1 MLSLIVLSIC
11 GYMANVIRGY
21 QTLLEEFDVR
31 ASHFPYYGVMYYGG
45 IGEAVYGSLVV
56 ILTLVYFV
64 I

>member
-1 MLSLIVLSIC
+1 
-11 GYMANVIRGY
+11 MANAIRGY
-21 QTLLEEFDVR
+21 QTLLEDFDVR
-31 ASHFPYYGVMYYGG
+31 ASHLPYYGMMYNGG

>member
-1 MLSLIVLSIC
+1 
-11 GYMANVIRGY
+11 MANVIRGY

-31 ASHFPYYGVMYYGG
+31 ASHLPYYGMMYNGD

>member
-1 MLSLIVLSIC
+1 LIILSIG
-11 GYMANVIRGY
+11 GYMANAIRGY
-21 QTLLEEFDVR
+21 QTLLEDFDVR
-31 ASHFPYYGVMYYGG
+31 ASHLPYYGMMYNGG